1 MIYSFYSSEHN
12 KHINFR
18 SEIVNDYIE
27 MFNITQILKQID
39 FNCDDFEQWIKQNH
53 NTLNYIDNIVSI
65 DNDNFI
71 SENTY
76 YHCKDGSYVNI
87 NVIIEFISNISK
99 TIMHE
104 ILSQIMYD
112 KIHNQDNQDNDDDND
127 DIDEE

>member
-27 MFNITQILKQID
+27 MFNITQILEQINSD
-39 FNCDDFEQWIKQNH
+39 CNYFEQWINKNH

-65 DNDNFI
+65 EDDDFI
-71 SENTY
+71 SQYTY
-76 YHCKDGSYVNI
+76 YQYNDGTYVNI
-87 NVIIEFISNISK
+87 NVLIEFISNISK

-112 KIHNQDNQDNDDDND
+112 KIHKQDNNHM
-127 DIDEE
+127 EEEE

>member
-12 KHINFR
+12 KHITFS

-27 MFNITQILKQID
+27 MFNITQILEQINFD
-39 FNCDDFEQWIKQNH
+39 CDYFEQWINKNH

-65 DNDNFI
+65 EDNDFI
-71 SENTY
+71 SQYTY
-76 YHCKDGSYVNI
+76 YQYNDGTYVNI
-87 NVIIEFISNISK
+87 NVLIEFISNISK

-112 KIHNQDNQDNDDDND
+112 KIHKQDNNHM
-127 DIDEE
+127 EEE